1 MGYNT
6 NIIVDVEVKEDK
18 IEEFRKAIEEQL
30 KQLEADG
37 NHWFG
42 YYADIEVEDDGRIVF
57 EDYWRKFYEEDA
69 FAEWL
74 APYVAEGHIWC
85 YGEEPGDVWAI
96 HFDGKG
102 NYRIEEAAIVWEE
115 EKEALYKIRELSK
128 KTGKSPLE
136 LVKSLEWKA

>member
-1 MGYNT
+1 MKGLFRNMGYNT

-57 EDYWRKFYEEDA
+57 EDY
-69 FAEWL
+69 
-74 APYVAEGHIWC
+74 
-85 YGEEPGDVWAI
+85 
-96 HFDGKG
+96 
-102 NYRIEEAAIVWEE
+102 
-115 EKEALYKIRELSK
+115 
-128 KTGKSPLE
+128 
-136 LVKSLEWKA
+136 